1 MEHAIMSAENA
12 RRPDVRSQAEDRFAK
27 ITRRDAEVRAYQQQ
41 QWDEEAAKIAKLRAL
56 RLAREAESKS
66 RPVPKKAP
74 HAARGRTAKP
84 A

>member
-1 MEHAIMSAENA
+1 MDIENA
-12 RRPDVRSQAEDRFAK
+12 KRSDVRSQAEDRFAK
-27 ITRRDAEVRAYQQQ
+27 ITRRDAEVKAYQQQ

-66 RPVPKKAP
+66 RPAPKKAGNAT
-74 HAARGRTAKP
+74 HTKAAKP